1 MVLYDAD
8 FILTSSL
15 LDPVTKKRLYPSSHF
30 WETYLARRKELLKA
44 AVPSDSSKISLHLG
58 GPSLFQHLEIEC
70 GEVDGVVLG
79 SWTNI
84 NESASEHA
92 PDETD
97 AIAGYWAA
105 AAVWS
110 NAWDQRTFDHVR
122 SWI

>member
-1 MVLYDAD
+1 MM
-8 FILTSSL
+8 LTSLHFL
-15 LDPVTKKRLYPSSHF
+15 LCLTVCQKRLYPSSQF
-30 WETYLARRKELLKA
+30 WETYLTRRKELLKA
-44 AVPSDSSKISLHLG
+44 DVPFDSSKISLHLG
-58 GPSLFQHLEIEC
+58 GSSLFQHLEIEC

-79 SWTNI
+79 SWTKI

-122 SWI
+122 FR

>member
-1 MVLYDAD
+1 M
-8 FILTSSL
+8 
-15 LDPVTKKRLYPSSHF
+15 
-30 WETYLARRKELLKA
+30 
-44 AVPSDSSKISLHLG
+44 SLHLG
-58 GPSLFQHLEIEC
+58 GSSLFQHLEIEC

-79 SWTNI
+79 SWTKI
-84 NESASEHA
+84 NESASEHV